1 MPLWVSLAI
10 LTLIDSFFIIA
21 FASFAEAQH
30 DFSQTFSGWL
40 KVFLS
45 FFSNA
50 SQVVYRCRVVG
61 KDRDL
66 QVGPRTLTH
75 LICSAY
81 SHEYFSQVLFL
92 RQSFGTRLSIFSPVN
107 DLSSL
112 SKSGPQRSLVRG
124 QTNDVAISGGQV
136 LGDEYSDHVVKVRIL
151 TNRCVV
157 GPSYIAQNR
166 SGIIL
171 REG

>member
-1 MPLWVSLAI
+1 M
-10 LTLIDSFFIIA
+10 DSFFVIA
-21 FASFAEAQH
+21 FASFVEAQH

-40 KVFLS
+40 KVPLS
-45 FFSNA
+45 LLFWNA
-50 SQVVYRCRVVG
+50 SQVAYRWVVG
-61 KDRDL
+61 EDRDL
-66 QVGPRTLTH
+66 QVGSRMLTH
-75 LICSAY
+75 CSAH

-112 SKSGPQRSLVRG
+112 SKISPQRSLIRG

-136 LGDEYSDHVVKVRIL
+136 LGDEYSDHVVKVRFL
-151 TNRCVV
+151 TDRCIV
-157 GPSYIAQNR
+157 GPLWPIAQNR

>member
-1 MPLWVSLAI
+1 VSLAI

-21 FASFAEAQH
+21 FASFVEVQH

-40 KVFLS
+40 KVSLS
-45 FFSNA
+45 LFFWNA
-50 SQVVYRCRVVG
+50 SQVAYRYRVVG

-66 QVGPRTLTH
+66 QVGPRTLTQ
-75 LICSAY
+75 CSAH

-136 LGDEYSDHVVKVRIL
+136 LGDEYSDHVVKVRIF
-151 TNRCVV
+151 TDRCVV
-157 GPSYIAQNR
+157 GPS
-166 SGIIL
+166 
-171 REG
+171 

>member
-1 MPLWVSLAI
+1 VPLWVSLAS
-10 LTLIDSFFIIA
+10 LTLMDSFFTIA
-21 FASFAEAQH
+21 FASFVEAQH

-40 KVFLS
+40 KVSLS
-45 FFSNA
+45 LFIWNA
-50 SQVVYRCRVVG
+50 SQVAYRCWAVG

-75 LICSAY
+75 LFRS
-81 SHEYFSQVLFL
+81 SHEHFSQVLFL

-112 SKSGPQRSLVRG
+112 SKSGRQRSLVRG

-151 TNRCVV
+151 TDRCVV
-157 GPSYIAQNR
+157 GPS
-166 SGIIL
+166 
-171 REG
+171 